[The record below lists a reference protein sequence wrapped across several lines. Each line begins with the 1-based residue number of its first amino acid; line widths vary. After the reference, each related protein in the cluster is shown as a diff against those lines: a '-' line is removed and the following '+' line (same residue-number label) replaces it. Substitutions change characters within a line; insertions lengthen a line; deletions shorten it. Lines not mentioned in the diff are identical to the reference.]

1 MLEEII
7 TKVQQQDQEQVR
19 RVVQSVIVGGGYG
32 FAFSEGDVW
41 RIPARCTIPD
51 ALRLHSEQYDGVV
64 PHDAKVF
71 DAEEFEKLTRPR
83 AEPPAPSYLPA
94 REIQRRFNWS
104 VEQLSLSKQCG
115 FPMPWGS
122 RAGEPIRAES
132 AIDAWVGTMRALA
145 IKP

>member
-41 RIPARCTIPD
+41 RIAAGCTIPD
-51 ALRLHSEQYDGVV
+51 ALRLHSKQYDGVV

-83 AEPPAPSYLPA
+83 AEPQAPWGLPA
-94 REIQRRFNWS
+94 REIQRRFNWF

-115 FPMPWGS
+115 FP
-122 RAGEPIRAES
+122 
-132 AIDAWVGTMRALA
+132 DAVG
-145 IKP
+145 ISSG